1 MNKPKIAPAAPVLQA
16 APPRPDAPE
25 PWRLLFEDP
34 TWPLQVLELA
44 LRGIMAE
51 AKDNRLDNDDVQ
63 RMTEPLFALAYDA
76 RCAASAREDAPVR
89 PAAAK

>member
-1 MNKPKIAPAAPVLQA
+1 MRSTHIDTAEYRSYDAVL
-16 APPRPDAPE
+16 PDSLFFDD
-25 PWRLLFEDP
+25 PW
-34 TWPLQVLELA
+34 WPLQVLELA

-76 RCAASAREDAPVR
+76 RRAAAAREDAR
-89 PAAAK
+89 

>member
-1 MNKPKIAPAAPVLQA
+1 MSTVKGAPAPTGGHPSVGTVL
-16 APPRPDAPE
+16 PDSLFFDD
-25 PWRLLFEDP
+25 PW
-34 TWPLQVLELA
+34 WPLQVLELA

-76 RCAASAREDAPVR
+76 RRAASAREDRA
-89 PAAAK
+89 